1 MSRAA
6 RIRQLCAIRQ
16 LKEDRAAIALAR
28 GNARQTETAD
38 AAVAATIIHSQMQ
51 ADLHP
56 RLSEHLRA
64 ASLLRGAT
72 SRYTAYVLAA
82 NADRQAL
89 ASQRDIA
96 DAAKREADVAHR
108 AAEALRKLHATA
120 LRRREA
126 LDGVAQTL
134 NNAETRL
141 VLLREEDL
149 QSDQRPAPVAAG
161 GPQR

>member
-6 RIRQLCAIRQ
+6 RMRQLCAIRQ

-28 GNARQTETAD
+28 GNAKKTETAD
-38 AAVAATIIHSQMQ
+38 AAADATIIHSQMQ

-56 RLSEHLRA
+56 RLGEHLRA
-64 ASLLRGAT
+64 ASVLGEAT
-72 SRYTAYVLAA
+72 SRYTAFVLAA
-82 NADRQAL
+82 NADRQAV
-89 ASQRDIA
+89 AGQGDIAAIAQRDA
-96 DAAKREADVAHR
+96 DLAAS

-126 LDGVAQTL
+126 LVEVAQTL

-149 QSDQRPAPVAAG
+149 QSDQRPVAVAATG
-161 GPQR
+161 AQR